1 MITRRRQLLV
11 VALFVLLA
19 RASLAQGIGSVALI
33 EGTVEVGR
41 GSTWTP
47 ANMGTTIAVGD
58 QIRTDA
64 GGRVR
69 IVFQD
74 GSVLN
79 IGTNTQVSIEQ
90 QSTDTDKGIWS
101 SRFRLL
107 KGRIRPLVGDYYQ
120 KPGALSEIETPTA
133 ITGVRGTEFIMT
145 YDPVGDVSQVV
156 GVTGTVAVHSVMD
169 RRRRR
174 GVMITADQL
183 TVVARG
189 KFPTPPERV
198 PSNLFREYIE
208 DLQFIGTARSGSA
221 GETLLASRTVPP
233 PDRPGPLLLQPGPE
247 FLPGQPQGIE
257 PDPSSGGVIGQPG
270 TAVQP
275 SANLG
280 IHF

>member
-1 MITRRRQLLV
+1 MVTRRRQLLV
-11 VALFVLLA
+11 VALFVVLA
-19 RASLAQGIGSVALI
+19 RASLAQDIGKVAII
-33 EGTVEVGR
+33 EGTVEIGR
-41 GSTWTP
+41 ASTWT
-47 ANMGTTIAVGD
+47 AASIGTTIAVGD

-64 GGRVR
+64 RGRAR

-79 IGTNTQVSIEQ
+79 VGTNTQVGIEQ
-90 QSTDTDKGIWS
+90 QSSDADKGSWS
-101 SRFRLL
+101 SRIQLL

-120 KPGALSEIETPTA
+120 RPGSVYEIESPTA
-133 ITGVRGTEFIMT
+133 VTGVRGTEFIMT

-156 GVTGTVAVHSVMD
+156 GVTGTVAVHSVRD
-169 RRRRR
+169 RVRR
-174 GVMITADQL
+174 GVVITAEEL

-208 DLQFIGTARSGSA
+208 DLQFIGTGRSGTA
-221 GETLLASRTVPP
+221 GEALLASQTVPP
-233 PDRPGPLLLQPGPE
+233 PDRPGPLLLQPSPE

-270 TAVQP
+270 NAVQP
-275 SANLG
+275 SGNLG